1 MMKFTELRGVL
12 ITGGYKNMHAQA
24 AELRTQPDVII
35 ATPGRLL
42 DHLTNS
48 RGITIDHI
56 FSLVLDEADRLLD
69 LGFQDEVK
77 EIIKFAPVNRQTLL
91 FSATLDLNVHEL
103 LEYATK
109 RPVHIAIQD
118 GSCTNTKMTLPSRL
132 LQEFIRIRNANES
145 KYHEAILLSLVSRT
159 YPSGTIV
166 FFDTKVQAH
175 RMRIVAGL
183 CELQVTE
190 LHGNL
195 TQVQRM
201 EALDNFQSGSVKLL
215 FATDLAARGIDISTV
230 QTVINYDMPTTMEV
244 YVHRIGRTARA
255 GRSGTSCTLVS
266 EGRRGLLKQIIKKQD
281 TITNDKSNIN
291 IRSRTIHTTVLTH
304 WMEKI
309 ASLESII
316 QDVLKAEEVAKL
328 ERVAEMEMIKVE
340 NIFAHEDEIKQRVPK
355 QWLVDKPSKK
365 IIVHEKSNKSRDEK
379 IINKVTN
386 REVSNTGQNSKKK
399 TPKTKGFTRL
409 QRRRQE
415 VLNQLKDE
423 VKVPNV
429 TSSTKAYRKMLEQK
443 EKVKVEEN
451 VSEYKSKTMQNQSKI
466 NIVRNKSKSTK
477 SDNFLDDLQ
486 VYKDEMSTNSTQ
498 NTVVDKENITKKW
511 IQPPSKYKFTE
522 FDPLK
527 LRTKRKKNKQKNVHA
542 FKSKKKYKRR

>member
-1 MMKFTELRGVL
+1 MG
-12 ITGGYKNMHAQA
+12 
-24 AELRTQPDVII
+24 
-35 ATPGRLL
+35 
-42 DHLTNS
+42 
-48 RGITIDHI
+48 
-56 FSLVLDEADRLLD
+56 
-69 LGFQDEVK
+69 
-77 EIIKFAPVNRQTLL
+77 
-91 FSATLDLNVHEL
+91 
-103 LEYATK
+103 
-109 RPVHIAIQD
+109 
-118 GSCTNTKMTLPSRL
+118 
-132 LQEFIRIRNANES
+132 
-145 KYHEAILLSLVSRT
+145 
-159 YPSGTIV
+159 
-166 FFDTKVQAH
+166 
-175 RMRIVAGL
+175 
-183 CELQVTE
+183 
-190 LHGNL
+190 
-195 TQVQRM
+195 
-201 EALDNFQSGSVKLL
+201 
-215 FATDLAARGIDISTV
+215 V
-230 QTVINYDMPTTMEV
+230 QTVINYDMPTTMEI

-291 IRSRTIHTTVLTH
+291 IRSRRIHTTVLTH

-316 QDVLKAEEVAKL
+316 QDILKAEEVAKL
-328 ERVAEMEMIKVE
+328 ERIAEMEMTKVE
-340 NIFAHEDEIKQRVPK
+340 NIFAYEDEIKQRVPK

-399 TPKTKGFTRL
+399 TPKTKDYTRL

-415 VLNQLKDE
+415 VLNQLKDK
-423 VKVPNV
+423 VKEPNV
-429 TSSTKAYRKMLEQK
+429 ASSTKVYRKMLEQK
-443 EKVKVEEN
+443 EKVKMEEN

-466 NIVRNKSKSTK
+466 NLVRNKPKSTRI
-477 SDNFLDDLQ
+477 DNFLDDLQ
-486 VYKDEMSTNSTQ
+486 LYKGKMSTNSTQ